1 MAYKQSPIGKRKC
14 PYSPMQKR
22 GLINKTPIKIAGNS
36 MSPAKISV
44 PSSGGATTT
53 VPRASLSGTTGM
65 NRAFKSDGS
74 VIADSRRS
82 DKERRTKDFN
92 TSPEGR
98 QLAETVTNMARSM
111 SGKKGF
117 KKDGQTF
124 FRMYGPNQDP
134 IDFTQQDYDNAAVAY
149 ARRKNQTVGRQSL
162 DESRASSG
170 QQASYMNDDT
180 MSQEVNLSTG
190 GSPKRNVRLDRQ
202 AATPYTGPQ
211 YATTDYYNKLDKEN
225 KAKYLTASN
234 FPNFKGN
241 TDQFG
246 FILDDQGRRA
256 EKRDAF
262 RYR

>member
-14 PYSPMQKR
+14 PYSPMQKK
-22 GLINKTPIKIAGNS
+22 GLINETPIKMAGNS

-44 PSSGGATTT
+44 PSSGGATAT
-53 VPRASLSGTTGM
+53 VPRTGLTGTTGM

-74 VIADSRRS
+74 VLADSRKS
-82 DKERRTKDFN
+82 DKQRRTKDFN

-98 QLAETVTNMARSM
+98 QLAATVTNMARGM
-111 SGKKGF
+111 SGSKGF

-124 FRMYGPNQDP
+124 FRMYGPDNEP
-134 IDFTQQDYDNAAVAY
+134 IDFTQQDYDNAATAY

-162 DESRASSG
+162 AEASASGG
-170 QQASYMNDDT
+170 QQASYMNDST
-180 MSQEVNLSTG
+180 MSNQVNLSTG
-190 GSPKRNVRLDRQ
+190 GGPKRNVALDRQ
-202 AATPYTGPQ
+202 PVTPYAGPQ
-211 YATTDYYNKLDKEN
+211 YASTDYYNKLDEEN

-234 FPNFKGN
+234 FPNFKGE

>member
-22 GLINKTPIKIAGNS
+22 GLINETPIKIAGNS
-36 MSPAKISV
+36 MSPAKVSV

-53 VPRASLSGTTGM
+53 VPRATLTSTTGM
-65 NRAFKSDGS
+65 NRAFSDQS
-74 VIADSRRS
+74 TIADSRKS

-98 QLAETVTNMARSM
+98 QLAATVTNMARGM
-111 SGKKGF
+111 SGSKGF

-124 FRMYGPNQDP
+124 FRMYGPDNEA
-134 IDFTQQDYDNAAVAY
+134 IDFTQKDYDNAATAY
-149 ARRKNQTVGRQSL
+149 ARSKNQTVGRKSL
-162 DESRASSG
+162 EESRASGG
-170 QQASYMNDDT
+170 QQASYMNDST
-180 MSQEVNLSTG
+180 MSNQVDLSTG
-190 GSPKRNVRLDRQ
+190 GGPKRNVRLDRQ
-202 AATPYTGPQ
+202 PVTPYAGPQ
-211 YATTDYYNKLDKEN
+211 YASTDYYNKLDEEN

-234 FPNFKGN
+234 FPNFKGKA
-241 TDQFG
+241 DQFG

-256 EKRDAF
+256 EKSDAF

>member
-22 GLINKTPIKIAGNS
+22 GLINETPIKIAGNS

-44 PSSGGATTT
+44 PSSGGTTTT
-53 VPRASLSGTTGM
+53 VSRAGITGTTGM
-65 NRAFKSDGS
+65 NRAFASDAD
-74 VIADSRRS
+74 VIADSRKS
-82 DKERRTKDFN
+82 DKQRRTKDFN

-98 QLAETVTNMARSM
+98 QLAETVTNMAQSM
-111 SGKKGF
+111 HNKKGF

-124 FRMYGPNQDP
+124 FRMYGPDQEP
-134 IDFTQQDYDNAAVAY
+134 IDFTQQDYDRAAVAY

-162 DESRASSG
+162 DESRASGG
-170 QQASYMNDDT
+170 QQATYMNSDN
-180 MSQEVNLSTG
+180 MSQ
-190 GSPKRNVRLDRQ
+190 NVRLDTGGKPRRDTRLDREPD
-202 AATPYTGPQ
+202 TPYTGPQ
-211 YATTDYYNKLDKEN
+211 YRSTDYYNKLDEDN
-225 KAKYLTASN
+225 RAKYLTASN
-234 FPNFKGN
+234 FPNFKGK